1 LSTIRLSRFGKR
13 TFNKKQTRLSGMS
26 EKTEKKL
33 IKTQKDIEKLIILM
47 KKHKVDCLEIE
58 GKRIVISKHDYGAP
72 ANQEKN
78 EDVDSELEFWNLR
91 PQ

>member
-1 LSTIRLSRFGKR
+1 
-13 TFNKKQTRLSGMS
+13 MS
-26 EKTEKKL
+26 EKSPKTL

-58 GKRIVISKHDYGAP
+58 GKKIVISKHENNDQKITSQKA
-72 ANQEKN
+72 
-78 EDVDSELEFWNLR
+78 DVDAELEFWNLR